1 MTPTQ
6 LTFSDVTSNSV
17 TLHWVS
23 GYDMGYPQWFFFFK
37 WNGTSLIRVSISR
50 NKHLPVTNE
59 YMLGKTYIR
68 INA

>member
-1 MTPTQ
+1 MAPTQ

-23 GYDMGYPQWFFFFK
+23 GYDMGYSQWFFFFK

-50 NKHLPVTNE
+50 NKHL
-59 YMLGKTYIR
+59 
-68 INA
+68 